1 MKQFSFFLL
10 ALFILSSCASEPERK
25 VVEVDTDGSIS
36 SIIRSPVRADGP
48 VDTINVAKMQF
59 EEALFDFGEAR
70 RGDVV
75 EHTYR
80 FRNVGKIPLVISN
93 ARSTCGCTVPR
104 WPEQPVQPGDG
115 GEIVVRFDTKDQE
128 ENYQNKPI
136 EITANT
142 YPSKTELRLIGRVVE

>member
-1 MKQFSFFLL
+1 MKSTLLLLFSLL
-10 ALFILSSCASEPERK
+10 LLSSCESEPERG

-59 EEALFDFGEAR
+59 DEVLYDFGETR
-70 RGDVV
+70 RGEVV

-80 FRNVGKIPLVISN
+80 FRNVGRIPLVISN